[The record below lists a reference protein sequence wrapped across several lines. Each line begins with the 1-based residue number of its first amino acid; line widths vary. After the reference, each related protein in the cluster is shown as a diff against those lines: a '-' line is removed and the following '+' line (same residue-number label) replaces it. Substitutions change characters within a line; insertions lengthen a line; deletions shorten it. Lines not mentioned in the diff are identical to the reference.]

1 MATTRDYG
9 PDLYPG
15 NAADRWNAEV
25 PPPDGRQPLRA
36 ARPSLDEWMEVEFK
50 FGGSRIKRK
59 AVALVLLGAP
69 AVLPLFFMLPALL
82 TMNENTFSVAVDD
95 VLGTGAEICLFLCLL
110 VTPMVTLTGQRW
122 FVPLRRWYGIMMAAC
137 SIGDALAAGLTDNFA
152 GGFLGRVA
160 GHAFELMG
168 FFMVMLVIPLLITG
182 NHWAQR
188 KLGRYWKPLQRLT
201 YVIWAL
207 LAAHLLLLEGIGF
220 EHGANGSGFAG
231 DGDPIFHQRLYQYSA
246 CSVFLLT
253 LRLPPVRRWIAARQK
268 EGRNWLVNITVLP
281 IFALFVLSMIFIV
294 NELMFKGAAAFTEH
308 PSNE

>member
-1 MATTRDYG
+1 
-9 PDLYPG
+9 
-15 NAADRWNAEV
+15 
-25 PPPDGRQPLRA
+25 
-36 ARPSLDEWMEVEFK
+36 
-50 FGGSRIKRK
+50 
-59 AVALVLLGAP
+59 
-69 AVLPLFFMLPALL
+69 MLPALFTL
-82 TMNENTFSVAVDD
+82 NENTFSVAVDD

-122 FVPLRRWYGIMMAAC
+122 FVPLRRWFGIMMAAS

-188 KLGRYWKPLQRLT
+188 KLGRYWKRLQRLT
-201 YVIWAL
+201 YLIWGL
-207 LAAHLLLLEGIGF
+207 LAAHLILLEGFGF
-220 EHGANGSGFAG
+220 EHGSNGSGFAG
-231 DGDPIFHQRLYQYSA
+231 DGDPVFHQRLYQYSA

-253 LRLPPVRRWIAARQK
+253 LRLPPVKRWIAARQK
-268 EGRNWLVNITVLP
+268 EGRNWLVNLTVLP

-294 NELMFKGAAAFTEH
+294 NELIFKGAAAFTEH